1 MQEWRDILYKERE
14 NVFEDKIVLED
25 EDENLVEPQKVMMVR
40 RQFEL
45 EDDIFLGLIYQTKSR
60 VYFYDASSNKL
71 TDLVDDPELE
81 VKLEVI
87 RGLNDDFYFVVKDKR
102 SSSDS
107 LRKLSITSEENAD
120 CLKPSIDTVPAPFS
134 GEILALEL
142 DPAHTN
148 DLKTHEEGD

>member
-107 LRKLSITSEENAD
+107 LRKLSITY
-120 CLKPSIDTVPAPFS
+120 
-134 GEILALEL
+134 
-142 DPAHTN
+142 
-148 DLKTHEEGD
+148 